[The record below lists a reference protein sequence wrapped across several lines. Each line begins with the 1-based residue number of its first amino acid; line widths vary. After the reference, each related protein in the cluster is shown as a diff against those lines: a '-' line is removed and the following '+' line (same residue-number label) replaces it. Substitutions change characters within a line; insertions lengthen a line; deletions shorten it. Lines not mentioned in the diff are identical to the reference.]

1 MARDGE
7 CHHTGLFLRQV
18 WTVAEGSATATDKA
32 DERAEEMSKLGGA
45 LVLTLATTR
54 TARNEVV

>member
-7 CHHTGLFLRQV
+7 CHHTGLFLRQG
-18 WTVAEGSATATDKA
+18 WTRAERSATATEKA
-32 DERAEEMSKLGGA
+32 DERAEEMSWLGGA